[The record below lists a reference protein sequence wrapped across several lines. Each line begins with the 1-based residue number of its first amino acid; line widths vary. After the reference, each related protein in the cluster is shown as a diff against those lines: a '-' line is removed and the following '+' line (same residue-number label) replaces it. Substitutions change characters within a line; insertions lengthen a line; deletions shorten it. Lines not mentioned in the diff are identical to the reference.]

1 MQYVQLNQRV
11 FVSLLTGAVAWSLF
25 EFGADPVR
33 IGLVS
38 SLNRPGANLTGVSS
52 LNVEMDPKRLIP
64 LHSGFDS
71 LA

>member
-1 MQYVQLNQRV
+1 MQYGQLNQRV
-11 FVSLLTGAVAWSLF
+11 FVSLLTGAVGLF

-64 LHSGFDS
+64 LHRGFDS

>member
-1 MQYVQLNQRV
+1 MQYGQLNQRV
-11 FVSLLTGAVAWSLF
+11 FVSLLTGAVGLF

-52 LNVEMDPKRLIP
+52 LKMDPKRLIP
-64 LHSGFDS
+64 LHRGFDS